1 MDKAAITAAWQQ
13 AGLQQLTPVVDKLAL
28 PSVRLVVNP
37 SFETALQPGQSKI
50 GGLPDLPANVTWPQ
64 LNGAPMG
71 FVAQVQLADVHSSDA
86 AGLLP
91 STGVLS
97 FFYDASQQTFGSD
110 PKDKDG
116 FKIFYLEQ
124 PATELKRTDLPT
136 DLPSQARY
144 RVCSVDFD
152 TELTLPLQP
161 KLEIDSLQWSETDQ
175 QKYDTALQGLTSS
188 VTHPIHRMLGHPDTI
203 QDDMRMQCQLAAN
216 GVADP
221 GADPQKVAA
230 LSAGAND
237 WTLLLQVD
245 SNQSVAM
252 QWANAGMLYFWI
264 RRQDLAARKF
274 DQAWVVLQ
282 SE

>member
-1 MDKAAITAAWQQ
+1 MDKTAIAAAWQQ
-13 AGLQQLTPVVDKLAL
+13 AGLQQLPPVVDKLAL
-28 PSVRLVVNP
+28 PSILLTVNP

-71 FVAQVQLADVHSSDA
+71 FVAQVQLADAHACDT

-91 STGVLS
+91 TRGILS
-97 FFYDASQQTFGSD
+97 FFYAASQQTFGSD

-116 FKIFYLEQ
+116 FKIFYFEQ
-124 PATELKRTDLPT
+124 PAAELKRTDLPA

-144 RVCSVDFD
+144 RVCSVGFEND
-152 TELTLPLQP
+152 LTLPLQP
-161 KLEIDSLQWSETDQ
+161 KLEIDSLQWSESDQ
-175 QKYDTALQGLTSS
+175 QKYDSALQGLTGS
-188 VTHPIHRMLGHPDTI
+188 VTHPINRMLGHPDTI

-221 GADPQKVAA
+221 GSEPEKVAA

-237 WTLLLQVD
+237 WMLLLQVD

-252 QWANAGMLYFWI
+252 EWANAGMLYFWI
-264 RRQDLAARKF
+264 RRQDLAARNF
-274 DQAWVVLQ
+274 DHAWVVLQ

>member
-116 FKIFYLEQ
+116 FKIFYFEQ

>member
-13 AGLQQLTPVVDKLAL
+13 AGLQQLTPVVDKLVL
-28 PSVRLVVNP
+28 PSIRLNVNP

-50 GGLPDLPANVTWPQ
+50 GGLPDLPSNVTWPQ

-71 FVAQVQLADVHSSDA
+71 FVAQVRLADAHASDA

-116 FKIFYLEQ
+116 FKIFYFEQ
-124 PATELKRTDLPT
+124 PATELKRIDLPT

-161 KLEIDSLQWSETDQ
+161 KLEIDSLQWSEADQ
-175 QKYDTALQGLTSS
+175 QHYDTALQGLTSS

-237 WTLLLQVD
+237 WVLLLQVD

-252 QWANAGMLYFWI
+252 EWANAGMLYFWI

>member
-264 RRQDLAARKF
+264 RRQDLTARKF